1 MSDLRWRC
9 PFDEMAVAV
18 SALRAPLGAWLERT
32 RRDQEVVVMDRGVTA
47 VRPLGVSVPT
57 PFSNG

>member
-9 PFDEMAVAV
+9 PFDEMVVAV
-18 SALRAPLGAWLERT
+18 SDLRATLGEWLERT
-32 RRDQEVVVMDRGVTA
+32 RRDQEGVVMDRGVA
-47 VRPLGVSVPT
+47 VVRPLGVSVPT